1 MSGHQKIE
9 YTIRYNPEAAYL
21 TLNLR
26 PLDKLF
32 IKRSAL
38 RAKDDTIA
46 IGRTILPNS
55 PDFEPNFSLTSNLTI
70 NEIDAP
76 KLPGSVYLFPN
87 ILGTIQHYSLNSDV
101 GIISQIF
108 SFLACSENIQFRII
122 SSPLIK
128 QISEQDSF
136 FVHLLGTGELWLSFY
151 GNSQEIA
158 VKNHYMINLSYL
170 VAFEDTLNYEI
181 QQIDNLSAPGLHT
194 GTVGEHNLFC
204 HFQGTGKIWIQSRHR
219 YAFLNFFSPFI
230 H

>member
-1 MSGHQKIE
+1 MSGHKKID
-9 YTIRYNPEAAYL
+9 YTIQKNPEAAFL
-21 TLNLR
+21 TINLR

-32 IKRSAL
+32 VKTSTL
-38 RAKDDTIA
+38 TAKDDTIE
-46 IGRTILPNS
+46 IGRTITPGLPNF
-55 PDFEPNFSLTSNLTI
+55 DLNFSLDSNLTI
-70 NEIDAP
+70 NEVQAP

-87 ILGTIQHYSLNSDV
+87 ILGTIQHYSLSSEV

-108 SFLACSENIQFRII
+108 SFLACSENIQFRMM

-151 GNSQEIA
+151 GNSQEIS
-158 VKNHYMINLSYL
+158 VNNDYIINLSYL

-181 QQIDNLSAPGLHT
+181 KQIDSLSAPGLHT
-194 GTVGEHNLFC
+194 GSVGEHNLFC
-204 HFQGTGKIWIQSRHR
+204 HFKGIGKIWIQSRHR
-219 YAFLNFFSPFI
+219 YAFLNFFAPFI